1 VITLI
6 LDDGLNH
13 AYIEDARPSPIVPA
27 FTQFCITRNKL
38 PALPGG
44 IERPVATANAKAMHA
59 SKLHVVIFAAI
70 IGLFC
75 VAFLSVQAQ
84 DVQLESGNLTFLR
97 GETAVCVKY
106 VYDGMLI
113 GTNNEAD
120 YIKYKVAFFNKKE
133 PGKGEKWLAGW
144 INDRTGRYQP
154 SFERR
159 LNKVLVRRTIT
170 FGSSQKDSK
179 YTMILKTLVT
189 EPGWAGWAFIH
200 QESYIDAV
208 VTFVESDKPDTTLAT
223 ISIKHAPGNGYD
235 YDPAGRIENTY
246 AACGAGLGDFLWK
259 KALK

>member
-1 VITLI
+1 MITLI

-133 PGKGEKWLAGW
+133 PGKGEKWLAGSTTAPGVISQALSGGLTRFW
-144 INDRTGRYQP
+144 FGGP
-154 SFERR
+154 S
-159 LNKVLVRRTIT
+159 LLAAARRTLNI
-170 FGSSQKDSK
+170 Q
-179 YTMILKTLVT
+179 
-189 EPGWAGWAFIH
+189 
-200 QESYIDAV
+200 
-208 VTFVESDKPDTTLAT
+208 
-223 ISIKHAPGNGYD
+223 
-235 YDPAGRIENTY
+235 
-246 AACGAGLGDFLWK
+246 
-259 KALK
+259 